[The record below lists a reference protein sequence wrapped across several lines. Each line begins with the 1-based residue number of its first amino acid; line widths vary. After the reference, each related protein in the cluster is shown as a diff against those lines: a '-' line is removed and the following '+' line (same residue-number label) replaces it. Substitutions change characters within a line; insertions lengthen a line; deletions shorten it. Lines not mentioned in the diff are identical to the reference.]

1 MSIPSKSTAL
11 APRQDDPAADAA
23 DLLMRIALG
32 VLAIGLP
39 VASILSRRAVFSL
52 MPVGCILVL
61 AAALVAPT
69 PGSMARL
76 RAAVRSPIGFC
87 LAFLIFWAILTLA
100 WTPFPGMAV
109 ARLVKVIGILALAT
123 LTAAF
128 LPERTRVANIYLVPI
143 GLTVAAAA
151 ALLVVLRWHFFSGGT
166 VSDPLVTE
174 RAAMSMVMY
183 LWPALAALA
192 ARQRFSWGGALAILI
207 AVAVIGLWAPVALAA
222 LAAGA
227 LAVALSM
234 SQPRRAGE
242 VLALAFGLLIFG
254 APFIALIVTQVI
266 GAAPGL
272 FEPAAT
278 WGGIIK
284 GEWPRLITGHG
295 LETAISGIMRGY
307 LPPQTPRGLLF
318 ECWYELGVIGA
329 IATALAVAAAFVAA
343 GRIAPL
349 IAPFVLA
356 SLVAGLT
363 IAIWSEG
370 SAQIWWVS
378 LLSAVAVMF
387 VCVVRGQYRTNRP
400 AAKVTNEPLPPRP
413 L

>member
-1 MSIPSKSTAL
+1 MSIPSKTTAL
-11 APRQDDPAADAA
+11 APRQDDPATDAA

-32 VLAIGLP
+32 VLTIGLP
-39 VASILSRRAVFSL
+39 IAAVVSRRAVFSL

-69 PGSMARL
+69 PGSIARL
-76 RAAVRSPIGFC
+76 RTALRSPIGLS
-87 LAFLIFWAILTLA
+87 LAFLLCWAALSFA
-100 WTPFPGMAV
+100 WTPFPGLAV
-109 ARLVKVIGILALAT
+109 SRLIKVIGILLLAT

-128 LPERTRVANIYLVPI
+128 LPERTRVANLYLVPI
-143 GLTVAAAA
+143 GLSAAAA
-151 ALLVVLRWHFFSGGT
+151 AAILVVLRWQFFTAGAGP
-166 VSDPLVTE
+166 DPLVTE
-174 RAAMSMVMY
+174 RAAMTMVMY

-207 AVAVIGLWAPVALAA
+207 ALALIGLWVPVALAA
-222 LAAGA
+222 LATGA

-242 VLALAFGLLIFG
+242 ALAVAFGLVILA
-254 APFIALIVTQVI
+254 APFIALVI
-266 GAAPGL
+266 AQAIGTAPGL

-278 WGGIIK
+278 WGTIIK

-295 LETAISGIMRGY
+295 LETAISGITRGY

-329 IATALAVAAAFVAA
+329 IASAIAVAAAFVAA
-343 GRIAPL
+343 GRVNPAL
-349 IAPFVLA
+349 APFVLA
-356 SLVAGLT
+356 SLVSGLT

-370 SAQIWWVS
+370 SSQIWWVS
-378 LLSAVAVMF
+378 LLGAMAVMF
-387 VCVVRGQYRTNRP
+387 VSVLRGQYRTNRP
-400 AAKVTNEPLPPRP
+400 AAQVTNEPVLPRP

>member
-1 MSIPSKSTAL
+1 MSIPSKTTAL

-23 DLLMRIALG
+23 DLLMRIALA

-39 VASILSRRAVFSL
+39 VASIVSRRAVFSL

-76 RAAVRSPIGFC
+76 RVSLRSPIGLC
-87 LAFLIFWAILTLA
+87 LAFLVFWAILTLA
-100 WTPFPGMAV
+100 WTPFPGLAV

-143 GLTVAAAA
+143 GLAAAA
-151 ALLVVLRWHFFSGGT
+151 AAAVVVVLRWQFFPGGGAA
-166 VSDPLVTE
+166 DPLVTE

-192 ARQRFSWGGALAILI
+192 ARHRFSWGGALAILV
-207 AVAVIGLWAPVALAA
+207 AVAVIGLWVPAALAA
-222 LAAGA
+222 LATGA

-234 SQPRRAGE
+234 SQPKRAGE
-242 VLALAFGLLIFG
+242 VLGLVFALSIFA
-254 APFIALIVTQVI
+254 APFIALILQQAVGT
-266 GAAPGL
+266 APGL

-278 WGGIIK
+278 WGSIIK
-284 GEWPRLITGHG
+284 GEWPRLVTGHG
-295 LETAISGIMRGY
+295 LETAISGIMGGY
-307 LPPQTPRGLLF
+307 LPPLTPRGLLF

-329 IATALAVAAAFVAA
+329 TATALAVATAFIAA
-343 GRIAPL
+343 GRSNPAL
-349 IAPFVLA
+349 APFVLA

-378 LLSAVAVMF
+378 LLGAVAVMF
-387 VCVVRGQYRTNRP
+387 VCVLRGQYRTNRP
-400 AAKVTNEPLPPRP
+400 AARVAIEPLPPQP
-413 L
+413 S